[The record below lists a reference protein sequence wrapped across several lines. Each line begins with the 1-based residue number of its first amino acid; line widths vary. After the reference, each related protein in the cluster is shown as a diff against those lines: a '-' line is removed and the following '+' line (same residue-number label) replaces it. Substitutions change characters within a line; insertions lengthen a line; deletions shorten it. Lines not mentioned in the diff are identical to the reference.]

1 MSGKQ
6 GPRFTLTALLLGG
19 IMLAAS
25 LAAFALRPTTRLA
38 DQLPPVALETM
49 VPERFGEWR
58 VDSTVAPVAVSADV
72 RARLDALYNQLL
84 NRSYVDA
91 QGRRIMLSIAYG
103 GDQSGDGTQVHRPE
117 FCYAAQG
124 FQLMRSVAGDL
135 GTRYGA
141 LPVKRLLAVRGR
153 RNEPI
158 TYWVTVGDRATVPG
172 LGRKLSQ
179 IAYGLTGRVA
189 DGMLVRV
196 SSIDADG
203 EAAYALQERFINDL
217 LAALPEAHR
226 ARIAGRFGA

>member
-1 MSGKQ
+1 MKR
-6 GPRFTLTALLLGG
+6 RFTVTALLLGG
-19 IMLAAS
+19 VMVAAS
-25 LAAFALRPTTRLA
+25 LAAFALKPTQRLA
-38 DQLPPVALETM
+38 DQQPPIALETM
-49 VPERFGEWR
+49 VPERFGDWR
-58 VDSTVAPVAVSADV
+58 VDPAVVPITIGADV

-84 NRSYVDA
+84 NRTYIDG

-103 GDQSGDGTQVHRPE
+103 GDQGGDGTQVHRPE

-124 FQLMRSVAGDL
+124 FQLMRNAAAEL

-141 LPVKRLLAVRGR
+141 LPVKRLLAVKGR

-172 LGRKLSQ
+172 LGRKLNQ
-179 IAYGLTGRVA
+179 LAYGLTGRVP

-196 SSIDADG
+196 SSIDADSRN
-203 EAAYALQERFINDL
+203 AYALQERFVNDL
-217 LAALPEAHR
+217 LAALPEADR